1 MPKLFDYVNDL
12 SYQKKRL
19 IDEQPENEKE
29 INQYLINR
37 AFSFGPDTVM
47 YANDMNK
54 CGHIT
59 NSMFYEFYFH
69 ALRPA
74 KRFNKW
80 LKKPE
85 LEYVPMIQKL
95 FNLSYKKAVDAVSVL
110 TIEQLEEIRSE
121 LDEGG
126 FEKAK

>member
-12 SYQKKRL
+12 SYSKKRL
-19 IDEQPENEKE
+19 IDELPENENE

-59 NSMFYEFYFH
+59 NRMFYEFYFH
-69 ALRPA
+69 SLRPV

-80 LKKPE
+80 LKKTE
-85 LEYVPMIQKL
+85 LDYVELIQRKY
-95 FNLSYKKAVDAVSVL
+95 NLSYKKAVDAVNVL
-110 TIEQLEEIRSE
+110 TPEQLEELRAE
-121 LDEGG
+121 MDEGG